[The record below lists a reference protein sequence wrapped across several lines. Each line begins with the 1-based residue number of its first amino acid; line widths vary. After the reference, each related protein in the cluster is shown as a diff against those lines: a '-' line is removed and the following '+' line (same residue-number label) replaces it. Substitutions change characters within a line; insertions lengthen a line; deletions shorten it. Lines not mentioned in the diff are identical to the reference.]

1 MAPRMSPPEF
11 PPRKSSLSPSKRLAS
26 DLSRSPRR
34 LSNVAKARGPLPTF
48 KQTIVADA
56 RLQKEIERMERKVA
70 GHESSLRLQSSFD
83 TQYWTRAC
91 RKVHSK
97 LTLNELKQKRSIR
110 DLQVDLEE
118 FGETHEGLDLFNENR
133 ALELEKML
141 VYEQIQRQER
151 FHAES
156 ANLKSFVEVFISS
169 PIGFNIKQVCRGKR
183 DGTRQQNFAIDLIS
197 RQNSCHPD
205 PSLEHYWCPILAEWY
220 SKSAMTAG
228 HLVAWRCGSHGMRAI
243 FGDDPNDAKGNTELF
258 KAENGIY
265 WSREAED
272 RFSAGL
278 FVMVP
283 DVPEDPTVSQIKNW
297 EQDSPKEY
305 KIMVLDREHKLM
317 RMRLGAY
324 TTETWADKHGQKVQ
338 FRGDFRPRARYIYFT
353 YCEALLK
360 QSFVHQSLHYD
371 IAKKECPKRYWG
383 TPGRYVLKNA
393 LRGFIE
399 VMGHQ
404 YSHILNGGIDHEDDN
419 SAVNMAGLALAAKK
433 IQDDVERR
441 DPYKDEDES
450 DSDAED
456 RDEDGA

>member
-11 PPRKSSLSPSKRLAS
+11 PPRKSSLSPSKRPAS
-26 DLSRSPRR
+26 NLSRSPRR
-34 LSNVAKARGPLPTF
+34 LSNVAKARGPPTF
-48 KQTIVADA
+48 SQTIGADA
-56 RLQKEIERMERKVA
+56 RLQQEIESMEEKVA
-70 GHESSLRLQSSFD
+70 RHESTLRLQSSFD
-83 TQYWTRAC
+83 AQYWTRAS
-91 RKVHSK
+91 RRVRSK
-97 LTLNELKQKRSIR
+97 LALNELKQKRSIR
-110 DLQVDLEE
+110 DLQVDLGE
-118 FGETHEGLDLFNENR
+118 FGETREGLDLFNENR
-133 ALELEKML
+133 ALEVERML
-141 VYEQIQRQER
+141 VDEQIQRQER

-156 ANLKSFVEVFISS
+156 ASLKSFVEVFISS
-169 PIGFNIKQVCRGKR
+169 PIGFNIRQVCRGKR

-197 RQNSCHPD
+197 KQNSCHPD
-205 PSLEHYWCPILAEWY
+205 PEVGQYWCPILLEWLH
-220 SKSAMTAG
+220 KAAMTAG

-243 FGDDPNDAKGNTELF
+243 FGDDLNDAQGNTELF

-265 WSREAED
+265 WSRLAEE

-283 DVPEDPTVSQIKNW
+283 DVPEDPTVSQIKKW

-305 KIMVLDREHKLM
+305 KIMVLDPEHKLM
-317 RMRLGAY
+317 RMKLSAY
-324 TTETWADKHGQKVQ
+324 TTKTWADKHGQKVQ
-338 FRGDFRPRARYIYFT
+338 FRGDFRPRARYLYFT

-360 QSFVHQSLHYD
+360 RSFVHQTLHYD
-371 IAKKECPKRYWG
+371 IAKKECRKKYWG

-393 LRGFIE
+393 LRGFLE

-404 YSHILNGGIDHEDDN
+404 YSHILNGGIEDEDEN
-419 SAVNMAGLALAAKK
+419 PAVNMAGLALAARR